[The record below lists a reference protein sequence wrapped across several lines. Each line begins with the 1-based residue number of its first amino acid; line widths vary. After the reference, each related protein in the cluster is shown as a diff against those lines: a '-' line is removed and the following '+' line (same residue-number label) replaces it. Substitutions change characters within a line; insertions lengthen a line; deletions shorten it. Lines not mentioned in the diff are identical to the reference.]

1 MSWVALWRGK
11 LQATQQYKGKRM
23 FIKKQMLIIIAML
36 LMFSTQSMACGMG
49 EVTAEGYENTSIT
62 HAYQHW
68 SQGKHTQIPFVFV
81 DVRTPK
87 EYKAGHIPGAINIPV
102 SDIAMRMN
110 ELPKNK
116 QLYVY
121 CHSGVRAAKASAL
134 LAKAGFHVENMPESM
149 EGWKAAGYPVE
160 K

>member
-1 MSWVALWRGK
+1 MLVKNK
-11 LQATQQYKGKRM
+11 LFILIGFMLAT
-23 FIKKQMLIIIAML
+23 
-36 LMFSTQSMACGMG
+36 FSSQVVACGMG
-49 EVTAEGYENTSIT
+49 EVTSAGYENASVV

-68 SQGKHTQIPFVFV
+68 SQGKQTQIPFVFV
-81 DVRTPK
+81 DVRTAK
-87 EYKAGHIPGAINIPV
+87 EYKAGHIPGAINIHV
-102 SDIAMRMN
+102 SDITMRMN

>member
-1 MSWVALWRGK
+1 MFIQKRMIVVFAVMLLFSST
-11 LQATQQYKGKRM
+11 QAT
-23 FIKKQMLIIIAML
+23 
-36 LMFSTQSMACGMG
+36 ACGMG
-49 EVTAEGYENTSIT
+49 EVTDEGYENASIT

-68 SQGKHTQIPFVFV
+68 SQGKHTQIPFTFV

-87 EYKAGHIPGAINIPV
+87 EYQSGHIPGAINIPV

>member
-1 MSWVALWRGK
+1 
-11 LQATQQYKGKRM
+11 M
-23 FIKKQMLIIIAML
+23 FMKKQMLVVLAVL
-36 LMFSTQSMACGMG
+36 TLFSVQSIACGVG
-49 EVTAEGYENTSIT
+49 EITPQGYENAPLT
-62 HAYQHW
+62 HAYNHW
-68 SQGKHTQIPFVFV
+68 KQGENSPIPFAFV

-121 CHSGVRAAKASAL
+121 CHSGVRAAKASAV
-134 LAKAGFHVENMPESM
+134 LAKAGFHVENIPESM
-149 EGWKAAGYPVE
+149 QGWKAAGYPVE

>member
-1 MSWVALWRGK
+1 MSWVVLWRGK
-11 LQATQQYKGKRM
+11 QQATQQCKVRIM
-23 FIKKQMLIIIAML
+23 VIKKQMLAVL
-36 LMFSTQSMACGMG
+36 VAVLVSSTQSMACGMG
-49 EVTAEGYENTSIT
+49 EVTPEGYENASIT

-68 SQGKHTQIPFVFV
+68 SQGKNTQIPFVFV

-121 CHSGVRAAKASAL
+121 CRSGVRAAKASAL
-134 LAKAGFHVENMPESM
+134 LAKAGFHVENLPDSM
-149 EGWKAAGYPVE
+149 NGWKSAGYPIE

>member
-1 MSWVALWRGK
+1 MLV
-11 LQATQQYKGKRM
+11 
-23 FIKKQMLIIIAML
+23 KKQMLAVLAVL
-36 LMFSTQSMACGMG
+36 LMFSTQSSACGMG
-49 EVTAEGYENTSIT
+49 EVTAEGYENVSVA

-68 SQGKHTQIPFVFV
+68 SQGEHTPIPFVFV

-87 EYKAGHIPGAINIPV
+87 EYKAGHIPGAINMHV
-102 SDIAMRMN
+102 SDVAMRMG